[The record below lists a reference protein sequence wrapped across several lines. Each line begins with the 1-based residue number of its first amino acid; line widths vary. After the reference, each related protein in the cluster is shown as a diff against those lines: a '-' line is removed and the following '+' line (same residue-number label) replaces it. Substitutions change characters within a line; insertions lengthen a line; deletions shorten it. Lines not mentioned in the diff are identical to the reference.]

1 MIGSVKKEDLKI
13 KKLSEK
19 SCWQCGFTNEIF
31 IILNHSSPLKIK
43 RGERRRDVAYVK
55 KKEFES
61 IRIIYLC
68 KHSRVAALV

>member
-1 MIGSVKKEDLKI
+1 MAMIGSVKKEDLKI

-43 RGERRRDVAYVK
+43 SEERSRDVVYKKRKSSSQFGSFSYVNT
-55 KKEFES
+55 
-61 IRIIYLC
+61 
-68 KHSRVAALV
+68 